1 MSGLT
6 DLLNWGPVSSV
17 RRNHALEHATIN
29 LLSKKMPGTSLAGY
43 SDWRGFWI
51 FGDVD
56 TEELQI
62 TIDEALARLHQGESN
77 LAIHA
82 NCGTNFVTAG
92 FLVGTA
98 AWLGMIGSGSGF
110 RRKLDRW
117 PLVISLVTTTLI
129 LSQPLGPIVQARL
142 TTESKPGRLQ
152 VTQIMRYQRNGM
164 PAHRVSTRN

>member
-1 MSGLT
+1 MSGLA
-6 DLLNWGPVSSV
+6 DILNWGPISSV

-29 LLSKKMPGTSLAGY
+29 LLSRKMPGISLAGY

-56 TEELQI
+56 TEELQQ
-62 TIDEALARLHQGESN
+62 TIDEALTRLRQGEGN

-82 NCGTNFVTAG
+82 NCGTNFVTTG
-92 FLVGTA
+92 LLVGTA

-129 LSQPLGPIVQARL
+129 LSQPLGPIVQAHL

-152 VTQIMRYQRNGM
+152 VIQIMRYQSNGM

>member
-29 LLSKKMPGTSLAGY
+29 LLSKKIPGTSLAGY

-62 TIDEALARLHQGESN
+62 TIDEALARLRQGEGN

-98 AWLGMIGSGSGF
+98 AWLGMIGAGSGF

-129 LSQPLGPIVQARL
+129 LSQPLGPIVQANL
-142 TTESKPGRLQ
+142 TTECEPGDLQ
-152 VTQIMRYQRNGM
+152 VIQIMHYQRNGM

>member
-6 DLLNWGPVSSV
+6 DLLNWGPLSSV

-29 LLSKKMPGTSLAGY
+29 LLTRKMPGASLAGY

-62 TIDEALARLHQGESN
+62 TIDEALVKLREGESN
-77 LAIHA
+77 LAIHP
-82 NCGTNFVTAG
+82 NCGTNYVTTG

-98 AWLGMIGSGSGF
+98 AWLGMAGTGSGF

-117 PLVISLVTTTLI
+117 PLVISLVTMTLI
-129 LSQPLGPIVQARL
+129 LSQPLGPLVQARL
-142 TTESKPGRLQ
+142 TTESRPGDLR
-152 VTQIMRYQRNGM
+152 VTQIMRYQRNGL
-164 PAHRVSTRN
+164 PAHRVSTQG

>member
-1 MSGLT
+1 MSGLA

-29 LLSKKMPGTSLAGY
+29 LLSRKKPGRSLAGY

-56 TEELQI
+56 TEELQL
-62 TIDEALARLHQGESN
+62 TIDEALARLRQGEGN

-82 NCGTNFVTAG
+82 NCGTNFVTTG

-98 AWLGMIGSGSGF
+98 AWLGMIGTGSGF

-142 TTESKPGRLQ
+142 TTESRPGDLQ
-152 VTQIMRYQRNGM
+152 VIQIMQYQRNGI